1 MKKYFCERCGHEW
14 IPRVERKPKACPG
27 CKNYRWNKKRRTG
40 AINYQDQ
47 DSESQQSYF
56 GIDN

>member
-27 CKNYRWNKKRRTG
+27 CKNYKWDEERKTLN
-40 AINYQDQ
+40 N
-47 DSESQQSYF
+47 S
-56 GIDN
+56 IDHKEKA